1 MAQPKLF
8 LQTRTQKHRKKYVS
22 KAPSCLARSVTC
34 LIPVV
39 ISSVCVGGVR
49 ICCTIAKTPNTLTY
63 YYVFAPLLQR
73 LPITTQERAALEA
86 QRAAAAASSAHGSC
100 NGTSSSTHTAEDG
113 ALVTQQA
120 AAAAD
125 TGDFFKVFDAWV
137 DTQWKDRAAATKVK
151 VGFRKEHK
159 KLLNT
164 LNLEEIEEIAE
175 CL

>member
-1 MAQPKLF
+1 
-8 LQTRTQKHRKKYVS
+8 
-22 KAPSCLARSVTC
+22 
-34 LIPVV
+34 
-39 ISSVCVGGVR
+39 
-49 ICCTIAKTPNTLTY
+49 
-63 YYVFAPLLQR
+63 VFVPLLQR

-86 QRAAAAASSAHGSC
+86 QRAAAASSAHSSS

-113 ALVTQQA
+113 ALVTQQQAA

-159 KLLNT
+159 KLLTT